1 MKILCIS
8 LSVLFTYFYSPGQF
22 DYRFELS
29 IEEYPTPNEAAID
42 LLSNDYIIGQEFFI
56 ESSFP
61 IKFSGRQ
68 YDSFLLDGSGLIVLS
83 DDDEEYTF
91 SGYLCDIIEIGNI
104 LDRQSNLFHWKG
116 EELGD
121 SCHYFQWVNVGH
133 LDEVIPFT
141 SIQTHSINFTIKV
154 YASGKF
160 SFQYGDIDLEN
171 AILFTEGG
179 GFKISE
185 DDEFFYGCFFYLQDP
200 LDINN
205 FIGVYGTPEDIIV
218 SNDFNTIDNFPYI
231 LPKGSQFNFTP
242 VSTTSII
249 TESSPNPL
257 IFYPNPF
264 KNEIRYESN
273 LDQSHSKLIV
283 LDALSRPIISTKLD
297 SNGVINLQNIIPNR
311 GTYFFICLDNND
323 NIISV
328 NKMIKE

>member
-1 MKILCIS
+1 MKASLCILLIS
-8 LSVLFTYFYSPGQF
+8 LLCYNGSSQF
-22 DYRFELS
+22 DYSFELTS
-29 IEEYPTPNEAAID
+29 VDYPIPPAEATD
-42 LLSNDYIIGQEFFI
+42 LLSIDYTIGQEFFI

-61 IKFSGRQ
+61 INFSGRQ

-83 DDDEEYTF
+83 DEDEEYTF
-91 SGYLCDIIEIGNI
+91 SGYLCDISEIGSI
-104 LDRQSNLFHWKG
+104 FDRQSNLYHWKG

-133 LDEVIPFT
+133 WDEVIPFS

-205 FIGVYGTPEDIIV
+205 FIGVWGTPDDLRV
-218 SNDFNTIDNFPYI
+218 SNDFNSFDNFPFI
-231 LPKGSQFNFTP
+231 LPKGSQFSFIPNG
-242 VSTTSII
+242 STSTV
-249 TESSPNPL
+249 TELSPNPL

-264 KNEIRYESN
+264 KNEISYESD
-273 LDQSHSKLIV
+273 LDLSQSKLII
-283 LDALSRPIISTKLD
+283 LDALNRPIINTKLD

>member
-1 MKILCIS
+1 MKILYLT
-8 LSVLFTYFYSPGQF
+8 LSILFTYFYSLGQF
-22 DYRFELS
+22 NYRFELS
-29 IEEYPTPNEAAID
+29 LEEYLTPNEAAID
-42 LLSNDYIIGQEFFI
+42 LLSNDYTIGQEFFI

-61 IKFSGRQ
+61 INFSGRQ
-68 YDSFLLDGSGLIVLS
+68 YASFLLDGSGLIVLS
-83 DDDEEYTF
+83 DEDEEYTF
-91 SGYLCDIIEIGNI
+91 SGYLCDISEIGSI
-104 LDRQSNLFHWKG
+104 FDRQSNLFHWKG

-133 LDEVIPFT
+133 WDEVIPFS

-185 DDEFFYGCFFYLQDP
+185 DDKFFYGCFFYLQDP

-205 FIGVYGTPEDIIV
+205 FIGIWGTPDDLKV
-218 SNDFNTIDNFPYI
+218 SNDFNTFDNFPYI
-231 LPKGSQFNFTP
+231 LPKGSQFNFIP
-242 VSTTSII
+242 SGTTSTV
-249 TESSPNPL
+249 TELSPNPL

-264 KNEIRYESN
+264 KNEIRYESD
-273 LDQSHSKLIV
+273 LDLSQSKLII
-283 LDALSRPIISTKLD
+283 LDALNRPIINTKLD
-297 SNGVINLQNIIPNR
+297 SNGVINLQNIILNR

-328 NKMIKE
+328 KKMIKE